1 MKLFASALLAALTL
15 LPAVPALAATAPA
28 AGTNH
33 AAPAMTAEDLN
44 AFFAGLVPYAIR
56 RADIPG
62 GVIVIVKDGKIIFAK
77 GYGYADI
84 EKSRPVDPATTIF
97 RPGSVSKLFTWTAVM
112 QLVQAGKIDL
122 DADVNKYID
131 FTIPP
136 YEGKPV
142 TMRNLMTHSSGFEET
157 VRDLLVDRQDQVL
170 PIDVYLKRRL
180 PTRIF
185 PPGKTIAYS
194 NYGATLA
201 GYIVQRISGEKFE
214 DYIDKHIFAPLKMA
228 HSSFLQP
235 LPAGLMELMATGY
248 LDASAGK
255 TKPFEFVDTAPAGS
269 SSSTGIDMAH
279 FMLAYLNGGTYDG
292 YQLLKPATI
301 KEMWTPQVAPEQGL
315 PSFDLG
321 FYQDDFNGLPIVG
334 HGGDTVAFHSDLH
347 LIPSKGVGWFVSF
360 NSPGKEGAVEDVRN
374 GLFKLFLDRYYP
386 YTPPSEPTVADA
398 KKDAARVAG
407 FYESSRR
414 VGRALAFVYTLAQ
427 SEVTA
432 NADGTIQVSALK
444 DPAGNLMKWREIAPL
459 RYRQVGGNS
468 YVVFGTDENG
478 NVTSWATDYFNMVSV
493 EQRVTGLRTLSNVKL
508 FLAICAIIIGLSLL
522 IRLGGW
528 IARRKLKLSLNLP
541 RNVQILHAIARIGAI
556 AFLIAL
562 AGWPMLLS
570 GEDAILS
577 TSLPGKMIALYIV
590 GVIAII
596 GCLAMIAE
604 AAVRVMR
611 GPGGWLVRSGE
622 VLVAIAALYAIWFLF
637 AMQFVN
643 FVTEF

>member
-1 MKLFASALLAALTL
+1 MKRFAFALLAALTL
-15 LPAVPALAATAPA
+15 LSAPA
-28 AGTNH
+28 FAANAAP
-33 AAPAMTAEDLN
+33 AAPAMTGEDLS
-44 AFFAGLVPYAIR
+44 AFFAGLVPYALH

-62 GVIVIVKDGKIIFAK
+62 GVIVVVKDGRIIFAK
-77 GYGYADI
+77 GYGYADV
-84 EKSRPVDPATTIF
+84 KTGKPVDPATTIF

-136 YEGKPV
+136 FEGKPV
-142 TMRNLMTHSSGFEET
+142 TMRDLMTHSGGFEET
-157 VRDLLVDRQDQVL
+157 VRDLLVDTKDQVL

-185 PPGKTIAYS
+185 PPGKIIAYS

-201 GYIVQRISGEKFE
+201 GYIIQRVSGERFE
-214 DYIDKHIFAPLKMA
+214 DYIAKHIFAPLKMTR
-228 HSSFLQP
+228 SSFEQP
-235 LPAGLMELMATGY
+235 LPASLMPLVATGY
-248 LDASAGK
+248 MNASEDK

-279 FMLAYLNGGTYDG
+279 FMLAYLNGGTYGG

-301 KEMWTPQVAPEQGL
+301 KEMWTPQVTSEQGL

-321 FYQDDFNGLPIVG
+321 FYQDDFNGLPIIG
-334 HGGDTVAFHSDLH
+334 HGGDTEAFHSDLH
-347 LIPSKGVGWFVSF
+347 LIPTKGVGWFVSF

-386 YTPPSEPTVADA
+386 YTPPTEPTVADA

-407 FYESSRR
+407 FYQSSRR
-414 VGRALAFVYTLAQ
+414 VARALAFVYTLGQ
-427 SEVTA
+427 SEVTVD
-432 NADGTIQVSALK
+432 ADGTIQVSPLK
-444 DPAGNLMKWREIAPL
+444 DPAGNVMKWREIAPL
-459 RYRQVGGNS
+459 RYRQIGGNA

-478 NVTSWATDYFNMVSV
+478 NVNSWSTDYYNMVSQ
-493 EQRVTGLRTLSNVKL
+493 EQRVTGLGTLSNVKL
-508 FLAICAIIIGLSLL
+508 FLTIFAGIIVISLL
-522 IRLGGW
+522 VRLGGW
-528 IARRKLKLSLNLP
+528 IARRKLHLSLNLP
-541 RNVQILHAIARIGAI
+541 RNVQILHAVARIGAI
-556 AFLIAL
+556 AFLICL
-562 AGWPMLLS
+562 IGWPMLLGNES
-570 GEDAILS
+570 AILS
-577 TSLPGKMIALYIV
+577 PSLPGKMVALYLV

-604 AAVRVMR
+604 SVIRVLY
-611 GPGGWLVRSGE
+611 GPGGWLVKTGE
-622 VLVAIAALYAIWFLF
+622 ILVAVAALYAIWFLF

-643 FVTEF
+643 FVTDF